1 MRIERRRIN
10 LGTQHSTLFF
20 HISRRREQQAQQFV
34 RERMNPIHRFNPG
47 TAHPQINEVFRREIP
62 AMPPATSGEERD
74 LVIEHRH
81 VPRPNVAAREA
92 ANLSLARRDRR
103 PDPHR
108 PKLSPVQPKERCYNM
123 MQGRLAH
130 SAELGVG
137 ERDSY
142 NRLYGSNSGT
152 GEIADLA
159 SLQRSFIRTDLSPF
173 KAGGATKGLAR
184 GLALRKMLADIRMRR
199 QDPAALR
206 VLDAG
211 CGRGSLSL
219 FLASLGFGRVLAV
232 DLSDVAIGLLQER
245 AARLGVT
252 ARITAHAG
260 SLEDI
265 PIEDGGIDLIIGF
278 ALGNVILTRH
288 RIRDFF
294 GPGLDITLFP
304 VDWFAM
310 LDKLYLK
317 VLPRSCRPLTRRL
330 GSLHYALDRAI
341 PMATSLALSL
351 SGGIVTQAEKGSG
364 AGGLQ
369 IGHLPVDDLMAQDPR
384 TFGPG

>member
-1 MRIERRRIN
+1 
-10 LGTQHSTLFF
+10 
-20 HISRRREQQAQQFV
+20 
-34 RERMNPIHRFNPG
+34 
-47 TAHPQINEVFRREIP
+47 
-62 AMPPATSGEERD
+62 
-74 LVIEHRH
+74 
-81 VPRPNVAAREA
+81 
-92 ANLSLARRDRR
+92 
-103 PDPHR
+103 
-108 PKLSPVQPKERCYNM
+108 M

-142 NRLYGSNSGT
+142 NRLYASNSGT

-184 GLALRKMLADIRMRR
+184 GLALRKMLADIGLRR
-199 QDPAALR
+199 QDIAALR

-219 FLASLGFGRVLAV
+219 FLASLGVGRVFSV

-245 AARLGVT
+245 AARLGV
-252 ARITAHAG
+252 ADRITAHAG

-278 ALGNVILTRH
+278 ASLHHFIKYPPVARELERVLAPAGRAYFADSFGENRLYRVFHDRERMHALGDVILTRH

-341 PMATSLALSL
+341 PMATTLALSL
-351 SGGIVTQAEKGSG
+351 SGSLVTQAEKGSG
-364 AGGLQ
+364 AGALQ
-369 IGHLPVDDLMAQDPR
+369 IGHLPVDELMAQDPR
-384 TFGPG
+384 TFGGPG